1 MSIRENFCF
10 RLRSWLSSFS
20 LRLESGERGGGQGL
34 RVGGK
39 GERQSGG
46 SEEEREGRGV
56 GGAARKEGE
65 RDLVLCWLWC
75 PDTEG
80 H

>member
-34 RVGGK
+34 VRV
-39 GERQSGG
+39 GERQSV
-46 SEEEREGRGV
+46 EVKEGRGV
-56 GGAARKEGE
+56 GGAARVEGDRE
-65 RDLVLCWLWC
+65 TGGGGGEVSLLSGR
-75 PDTEG
+75 EKY
-80 H
+80 

>member
-34 RVGGK
+34 VRV
-39 GERQSGG
+39 GERQSV
-46 SEEEREGRGV
+46 EVKEGRGG
-56 GGAARKEGE
+56 GGAAGGGGE
-65 RDLVLCWLWC
+65 RE
-75 PDTEG
+75 TGGEG
-80 H
+80 GEVSLLSGREKY